1 VLHNH
6 TDNLC
11 IVEWQHILWRKCANS
26 GENWTPPE
34 YFRWHLYRK
43 SPQCNQNVDKLSTRG
58 KVFTMPLERRQT
70 RSPAVARIADHT
82 AT

>member
-11 IVEWQHILWRKCANS
+11 IVEWQHILWRKCTNS

-34 YFRWHLYRK
+34 YFRWHLYR
-43 SPQCNQNVDKLSTRG
+43 NVTK
-58 KVFTMPLERRQT
+58 M
-70 RSPAVARIADHT
+70 
-82 AT
+82 